1 MPLSGCDEQGGI
13 AMTRQILI
21 TGATGKTGA
30 TAATTVLDQGHR
42 VRALVHRLDE
52 RADRLAKAGAEV
64 VAADMLDVD
73 AVSRAAKGID
83 AAYFAYPPAP
93 GMVEAAATFLQAA
106 EENGVGAIVNMSQ
119 LAARRDAV
127 DLESR
132 EHWIIERML
141 DHFTGTVTHLQPTT
155 FAEWLIEFW
164 NPATGEYRLP
174 LADARDAPI
183 AAEDIGRVAAAILI
197 DPQPHAGKVY
207 TLFGPA
213 EVDYYQITE
222 VMTRVLGRR
231 VSYVP
236 VTPDEFRSALERRG
250 RDPQLIE
257 HQVNVTADVRDGLYS
272 GTNDIVRRLTGAEP
286 LTIEAFVQRN
296 RERFSQGSAQPGGD
310 QSQGAHDGESG
321 VRETIGEFF
330 GLLGEGDLDRA
341 ADLFAE
347 DIDWLVPGDE
357 RIPWTGGRTRREEV
371 ARYFTD
377 LWSAMVPGEIQM
389 SVDKI
394 LVDGPDAVALGHV
407 ASTAKATG
415 RRFSTPEAFRFTV
428 EDGKIT
434 RMHLYEDTHLVAEAV
449 LG

>member
-1 MPLSGCDEQGGI
+1 
-13 AMTRQILI
+13 MTRQILI

-30 TAATTVLDQGHR
+30 AAAIALLDQGHH

-52 RADRLAKAGAEV
+52 RAERLANAGAEIV
-64 VAADMLDVD
+64 TGDMLNLD
-73 AVSRAAKGID
+73 AVSRAAKGMD

-93 GMVEAAATFLQAA
+93 GLVEAAATFLQAA
-106 EENGVGAIVNMSQ
+106 EENGVSAIVNMSQ
-119 LAARRDAV
+119 LAARRDAA

-132 EHWIIERML
+132 QHWLIERML
-141 DHFTGTVTHLQPTT
+141 DHFSGTVTHLQPTT

-174 LADARDAPI
+174 LADTPVASI
-183 AAEDIGRVAAAILI
+183 AAEDIGRVAAAVLT

-213 EVDYYQITE
+213 EVDYHQIAD
-222 VMTRVLGRR
+222 VMTRVLGRP

-236 VTPDEFRSALERRG
+236 VSPEEFRSALERRR

-257 HQVNVTADVRDGLYS
+257 HQLNVAADVRAGLYS
-272 GTNDIVRRLTGAEP
+272 GTNDTVRRLTGAEP
-286 LTIEAFVQRN
+286 LTIEAFIERN
-296 RERFSQGSAQPGGD
+296 RQRFDAAPAQ
-310 QSQGAHDGESG
+310 AHGEPG

-330 GLLGEGDLDRA
+330 GLIGKGELDRA
-341 ADLFAE
+341 AGLFAE
-347 DIDWLVPGDE
+347 EIDWLVPGDE
-357 RIPWTGGRTRREEV
+357 RVPWTGSRTRREEV
-371 ARYFTD
+371 PGYFTD
-377 LWSAMVPGEIQM
+377 LWSAMVPGENQM

-394 LVDGPDAVALGHV
+394 LVDGPDAVVLSHV

-415 RRFSTPEAFRFTV
+415 RRFSMREALRMTV

-434 RMHLYEDTHLVAEAV
+434 RMHVYEDTQLVAEAV